1 MTEVRNDFNEK
12 SVDDLGKDDLIR
24 LFAYLEGEL
33 EARDIALAALRVG
46 CFSVNYF
53 QSEHVNTANLRAKY
67 GIVVNDQQSV
77 RDLKDPFQ
85 ALRRDSLCSPR
96 CDSESALKPLYDSQL
111 LQLEN
116 LISSQR
122 YAQNKMRDQLV
133 LMEKRYVKACEE
145 LEEERRKHERDAA
158 QGDDVLVML
167 EKERER
173 LKSEVLPVFLLNFQV
188 EYEKLQNKK
197 LTRDLRRVI
206 LSWREQNVLC
216 NKQKFAAVTLIKERK
231 RLSNELANEQKRVIE
246 LERSL
251 QQNSLNT
258 KSFSSECNN
267 SDNKMTETVGS
278 DNNVC
283 CSRQCE
289 LLRQKL
295 AEETENRKA
304 IECSFERLKAD
315 YQRLVSESYSKDT
328 TANRPPEDSVGVSVS
343 LVNGPWIS
351 TENYSSPES
360 VTANS
365 SIRFKPNPPQRRSS
379 DMPTSVSPTSNII
392 SSGSIQIS
400 NSSNHTGTTTSG
412 SSQTVVE
419 QCSSRSPSGNVGD
432 KSISQLSVVPPST
445 TSPPSRSS
453 TPSPPPPPPPM
464 QLHYPYPGMQ
474 GHLNHTPRSHSG
486 PPPFLPSTNNNRPIP
501 NSVSHTAIVQ
511 SSKSR
516 NLASHQSSPPYQPA
530 YSSPNHTVVIPGRAV
545 NNSIYSTRGGS
556 RKPMSVNV
564 QHANFHHNPHSSPC
578 PVSPFIQLQS
588 KPASVAVQFSQHS
601 SLAPNN
607 TSHPSIGGHHFPTHS
622 LHRSHPSIANPI
634 PSNVRPRNPIQNS
647 QSGLTV
653 AVSLMGG
660 GHVCVNG
667 K

>member
-33 EARDIALAALRVG
+33 EARDIALAALR
-46 CFSVNYF
+46 
-53 QSEHVNTANLRAKY
+53 SEHVNTANLRAKY

-173 LKSEVLPVFLLNFQV
+173 LKSEV

-258 KSFSSECNN
+258 KSFSSEF
-267 SDNKMTETVGS
+267 GS

>member
-1 MTEVRNDFNEK
+1 
-12 SVDDLGKDDLIR
+12 
-24 LFAYLEGEL
+24 
-33 EARDIALAALRVG
+33 
-46 CFSVNYF
+46 
-53 QSEHVNTANLRAKY
+53 
-67 GIVVNDQQSV
+67 
-77 RDLKDPFQ
+77 
-85 ALRRDSLCSPR
+85 
-96 CDSESALKPLYDSQL
+96 
-111 LQLEN
+111 
-116 LISSQR
+116 
-122 YAQNKMRDQLV
+122 MRDQLV

-173 LKSEVLPVFLLNFQV
+173 LKSEV

>member
-1 MTEVRNDFNEK
+1 MTEVENDFDEK
-12 SVDDLGKDDLIR
+12 SVDDLDKDDLIR
-24 LFAYLEGEL
+24 LFAYLQGEL
-33 EARDIALAALRVG
+33 EARDIALATLRVG
-46 CFSVNYF
+46 CFLMIYF
-53 QSEHVNTANLRAKY
+53 QSEHINTANLRAKY
-67 GIVVNDQQSV
+67 GIVVNDRHSV
-77 RDLKDPFQ
+77 RDLRDPFQ
-85 ALRRDSLCSPR
+85 ALRRDSLCSPL
-96 CDSESALKPLYDSQL
+96 CDNESALKPLYDSQL

-133 LMEKRYVKACEE
+133 LMEKRYVKVCEE

-173 LKSEVLPVFLLNFQV
+173 LKSEVD
-188 EYEKLQNKK
+188 YEKLQNKK

-231 RLSNELANEQKRVIE
+231 RLSNELASKQKRVAE

-258 KSFSSECNN
+258 KALSPDRTN
-267 SDNKMTETVGS
+267 SDSKMTGTVGS

-283 CSRQCE
+283 CSHQCE

-295 AEETENRKA
+295 AEEMETRKA

-315 YQRLVSESYSKDT
+315 YQRLVSESYPKDN

-343 LVNGPWIS
+343 LINGPWVS

-360 VTANS
+360 VTTNS

-392 SSGSIQIS
+392 SSGSILIS
-400 NSSNHTGTTTSG
+400 NSSNHTGATTSG

-419 QCSSRSPSGNVGD
+419 QCSSRSPSGNVGE
-432 KSISQLSVVPPST
+432 KSTTQLSIVPPST

-474 GHLNHTPRSHSG
+474 GHLNHTSRSQSG
-486 PPPFLPSTNNNRPIP
+486 PPPFLPSTNTNRPIP
-501 NSVSHTAIVQ
+501 NSMSHTAVVQ
-511 SSKSR
+511 TSKSR
-516 NLASHQSSPPYQPA
+516 NLASHQSSPPYQPS

-564 QHANFHHNPHSSPC
+564 QHTNFHHNPHSTPR
-578 PVSPFIQLQS
+578 PVSPFIQSQS
-588 KPASVAVQFSQHS
+588 KPASVALQFSQHS
-601 SLAPNN
+601 SLAPNS

-653 AVSLMGG
+653 AVSVMGG